1 MEITK
6 ITPITTFRILRGVNI
21 DPAYSDVMSHGNKQV
36 QASYFAGKAKF
47 TCTNAVPIRNNVV
60 RVPYTA
66 DQLYDC
72 NYVMYQN
79 ANFADKWFY
88 AFIQKITWINVNVSE
103 LELVEDVWETWQFD
117 LTYHPCYVERQHINN
132 DTYGMWREPEPFDVS
147 NKLQRFRTRTNM
159 RSTGNK
165 IAIFWV
171 PQDAQYLPW
180 KQGDLVSMC
189 QVSTISP
196 NNLDDFFK
204 ENIQPLIDVG
214 LSDNVISVF
223 MCPGFV
229 ASGDTYNL
237 TLNRNSYMSLDGYV
251 PANKKMLCFPYNSI
265 QVASQNGVQ
274 AEYMMEL
281 FEDNT
286 MEFKVQG
293 SLSPDLTLYGSFVN
307 YEKLQD
313 TDPTPNSAYT
323 SVVSGWPQVMF
334 SGLATLGF
342 VQNAASQALQLTAG
356 IREEVGK
363 WIPKL
368 APAVLSGLAGG
379 KTDIIEKNAGTI
391 GNIASSLYESAQVEA
406 ERMATG
412 DYSRIGQLPSSTSA
426 WQIYQGEFC
435 FLHNTIDAK
444 RAELY
449 DKYLTRYGYAVN
461 TISSPITSGREIF
474 NFVKTKGA
482 IITGNIPVY
491 AKMLLESAF
500 DQGITIWHQERGH
513 EIGSWGGGAAG
524 NPIV

>member
-6 ITPITTFRILRGVNI
+6 ITPLTEFRILRGVNI
-21 DPAYSDVMSHGNKQV
+21 DPAYANVMSHGSPTN
-36 QASYFAGKAKF
+36 QANYFSGKTKF

-60 RVPYTA
+60 RVPFTA
-66 DQLYDC
+66 DELYDC

-79 ANFADKWFY
+79 ANFASKWFY
-88 AFIQKITWINVNVSE
+88 AFIQKITWVNVNVSE
-103 LELVEDVWETWQFD
+103 LELVEDVWETWQFS
-117 LTYHPCYVERQHINN
+117 LTFQPCYVERQHVNV

-147 NKLQRFRTRTNM
+147 NKLQRFKSKTNI
-159 RSTGNK
+159 RSTGTR
-165 IAIFWV
+165 IAVFWV

-180 KQGDLVSMC
+180 SQGDLVSMC
-189 QVSTISP
+189 HVSTFPPSD
-196 NNLDDFFK
+196 LDDFFK

-214 LSDNVISVF
+214 LADNVIAAF
-223 MCPGFV
+223 LCPGFV
-229 ASGDTYNL
+229 ASGNTYQTTL
-237 TLNRNSYMSLDGYV
+237 TRTSFMTLDGYSPV
-251 PANKKMLCFPYNSI
+251 NKKLLCFPYNSV

-274 AEYMMEL
+274 AEYMLEY
-281 FEDNT
+281 FEDNS
-286 MEFKVQG
+286 MEFEVQG
-293 SLSPDLTLYGSFVN
+293 SLSPDITLYGSFTN
-307 YEKLQD
+307 YEKLED
-313 TDPTPNSAYT
+313 TDPTPNTAYT

-342 VQNAASQALQLTAG
+342 TQNVASQALQLTAG
-356 IREEVGK
+356 IRQEVGK

-379 KTDIIEKNAGTI
+379 KIDIIKKNEATI
-391 GNIASSLYESAQVEA
+391 GNIASSLYESAQIEA

-412 DYSRIGQLPSSTSA
+412 DYTKIGELPSSTSA
-426 WQIYQGEFC
+426 WQIYKGEFC

-461 TISSPITSGREIF
+461 TISAPITAGREIF

-491 AKMLLESAF
+491 AKTLLEAAF